1 MTVMPR
7 SKPPATQMDDELK
20 YEIAALRALID
31 SNDRR
36 YQVQADS
43 EAEARLIASA
53 ALNKRLDG
61 MNEFRAAMGDQQA
74 RMMPRAEFESFRD
87 IVITRIDQFRP
98 GIAEKV
104 QTLSDQMT
112 QAIDRREFDAAKGV
126 INDKIE
132 AYRSARDARTEQ
144 ELAPLRTAIDEAKKP
159 NWPFL
164 ASGLSGL
171 IAIVA
176 GIWLV
181 IGLKIES
188 VQAPLQ
194 LGLEQAKVALTSNIE
209 RVRAIEI
216 SATASTQADSSSKID
231 RAQINDRLRMVES
244 LMPNATAIGTDIG
257 NLKQN
262 YGLIVDRQA
271 GMRADIV
278 QQTAALIEIETQF
291 CASDIVR
298 NLMHAE
304 DMRKM
309 AILWQKEFQIQ
320 FPTDNAYYPV
330 VCNRPSSHK

>member
-61 MNEFRAAMGDQQA
+61 MNEFRAAMSDQGT

-98 GIAEKV
+98 GIAERV
-104 QTLSDQMT
+104 QTLSEQMT
-112 QAIDRREFDAAKGV
+112 QVIPRREFDEAKV
-126 INDKIE
+126 ALNDKIE
-132 AYRSARDARTEQ
+132 TYRSARDARTEN
-144 ELAPLRTAIDEAKKP
+144 ELAPMRTAIADAKKP

-194 LGLEQAKVALTSNIE
+194 LGLEQTKVSLTSNIE
-209 RVRAIEI
+209 RVRTLEV
-216 SATASTQADSSSKID
+216 SASASTQADGTSKID
-231 RAQINDRLRMVES
+231 RAQLNDRVRTIES
-244 LMPNATAIGTDIG
+244 ALPNATAIGTDIG

-271 GMRADIV
+271 GLRADVV
-278 QQTAALIEIETQF
+278 QQAAALIEIETQF

-304 DMRKM
+304 DVRKLSM
-309 AILWQKEFQIQ
+309 LWQKEFQVQ
-320 FPTDNAYYPV
+320 FPTDNTYYPV
-330 VCNRPSSHK
+330 VCNRPSGHK